1 VGCRG
6 PSDGFISRSSDEW
19 FEAIQ
24 KVFARMTDIPPEEIA
39 RAVRS
44 PQLALFVFQ
53 FADYA
58 ATPRDV
64 RKVL

>member
-1 VGCRG
+1 
-6 PSDGFISRSSDEW
+6 
-19 FEAIQ
+19 
-24 KVFARMTDIPPEEIA
+24 MTDIPPEEIA
-39 RAVRS
+39 GAVRS